1 MKKTISLILAA
12 LFGAC
17 LIMPAAMAATIAPG
31 EQRITMGADLSDA
44 QRESIYEFFGVER
57 GTIKELT
64 VTNSEERS
72 YLEGLI
78 PDERL
83 GRVALSCV
91 YITVLDAGSGIK
103 VETNNINWCTEQMYI
118 NAMIT
123 AGITDASVK
132 VSAPYPLSGTA
143 ALTGIYKAYEDITGE
158 KLDENAKAA
167 AAEELITT
175 GELAEFIGS
184 EEATRLINELKKI
197 LNNIKSMT
205 DDEVRAE
212 IRRIAAQCNISVT
225 DSQVEQLL
233 TLCRTLQN
241 LDVENLQSR
250 LLGWLDTV
258 DKLSSVSS
266 WFAKIWHSVLEFL
279 TSIFGGFFGKG
290 KIIYS

>member
-12 LFGAC
+12 LFGVC

-44 QRESIYEFFGVER
+44 QRASIYEFFGVER

-123 AGITDASVK
+123 AGIADASVK

-158 KLDENAKAA
+158 KLDEDAKAA

-225 DSQVEQLL
+225 DSQVQQLL

-266 WFAKIWHSVLEFL
+266 WFAKIWRSVLEFL

-290 KIIYS
+290 K

>member
-12 LFGAC
+12 LFGVC

-44 QRESIYEFFGVER
+44 QRASIYEFFGVER

-123 AGITDASVK
+123 AGIVDASVK

-266 WFAKIWHSVLEFL
+266 WFAKIWRSVLEFL

-290 KIIYS
+290 K

>member
-12 LFGAC
+12 LFGVC

-31 EQRITMGADLSDA
+31 EERITMGADLSDA
-44 QRESIYEFFGVER
+44 QRASIYEFFGVER

-123 AGITDASVK
+123 AGIADASVK

-158 KLDENAKAA
+158 KLDEDAKAA

-266 WFAKIWHSVLEFL
+266 WFAKIWRSVLEFL

-290 KIIYS
+290 K

>member
-12 LFGAC
+12 LFGVC

-44 QRESIYEFFGVER
+44 QRASIYEFFGVER

-123 AGITDASVK
+123 AGIADASVK

-258 DKLSSVSS
+258 DKL
-266 WFAKIWHSVLEFL
+266 
-279 TSIFGGFFGKG
+279 
-290 KIIYS
+290 

>member
-12 LFGAC
+12 LFGVC

-44 QRESIYEFFGVER
+44 QRASIYEFFGVER

-167 AAEELITT
+167 AAKELITT

-212 IRRIAAQCNISVT
+212 IRRIAAQCNVSVT

-290 KIIYS
+290 K

>member
-12 LFGAC
+12 LFGVC

-44 QRESIYEFFGVER
+44 QRASIYEFFGVEC

-123 AGITDASVK
+123 AGIADASVK

-158 KLDENAKAA
+158 KLDEDAKAA

-266 WFAKIWHSVLEFL
+266 WFAKIWRSVLEFL

-290 KIIYS
+290 K

>member
-12 LFGAC
+12 LFGVC

-44 QRESIYEFFGVER
+44 QRASIYEFFGVER

-123 AGITDASVK
+123 AGIADASVK

-158 KLDENAKAA
+158 KLDEDAKAA

-233 TLCRTLQN
+233 TICRTLQN

-266 WFAKIWHSVLEFL
+266 WFAKIWRSVLEFL

-290 KIIYS
+290 K

>member
-12 LFGAC
+12 LFGVC

-44 QRESIYEFFGVER
+44 QRASIYEFFGVER

-91 YITVLDAGSGIK
+91 YITVLDEGSGIK

-158 KLDENAKAA
+158 KLDEDAKAA

-266 WFAKIWHSVLEFL
+266 WFAKIWRSVLEFL

-290 KIIYS
+290 K

>member
-1 MKKTISLILAA
+1 MWRTSV
-12 LFGAC
+12 FG
-17 LIMPAAMAATIAPG
+17 T
-31 EQRITMGADLSDA
+31 
-44 QRESIYEFFGVER
+44 
-57 GTIKELT
+57 
-64 VTNSEERS
+64 
-72 YLEGLI
+72 
-78 PDERL
+78 
-83 GRVALSCV
+83 
-91 YITVLDAGSGIK
+91 
-103 VETNNINWCTEQMYI
+103 
-118 NAMIT
+118 
-123 AGITDASVK
+123 
-132 VSAPYPLSGTA
+132 SAF
-143 ALTGIYKAYEDITGE
+143 TGIYKAYEDITGE
-158 KLDENAKAA
+158 KLDEDAKAA

-290 KIIYS
+290 K

>member
-12 LFGAC
+12 LFGVC

-44 QRESIYEFFGVER
+44 QCASIYEFFGVER

-123 AGITDASVK
+123 AGIADASVK

-266 WFAKIWHSVLEFL
+266 WFAKIWRSVLEFL

-290 KIIYS
+290 K

>member
-12 LFGAC
+12 LFGVC
-17 LIMPAAMAATIAPG
+17 LIMPDAMAATIAPG

-44 QRESIYEFFGVER
+44 QRASIYEFFGVER

-158 KLDENAKAA
+158 KLDEDAKAA

-266 WFAKIWHSVLEFL
+266 WFAKIWRSVLEFL

-290 KIIYS
+290 K

>member
-12 LFGAC
+12 LFGVC

-44 QRESIYEFFGVER
+44 QRASIYEFFGVER

-123 AGITDASVK
+123 AGIADASVK

-143 ALTGIYKAYEDITGE
+143 ALTGIYKAYEDITGK

-266 WFAKIWHSVLEFL
+266 WFAKIWRSVLEFL

-290 KIIYS
+290 K

>member
-158 KLDENAKAA
+158 KLDEDAKAA

-266 WFAKIWHSVLEFL
+266 WFAKIWRSVLEFL

-290 KIIYS
+290 K

>member
-12 LFGAC
+12 LFGVC

-44 QRESIYEFFGVER
+44 QRASIYEFFGVER

-158 KLDENAKAA
+158 KLDEDAKAA

-266 WFAKIWHSVLEFL
+266 WFAKIWRSVLEFL

-290 KIIYS
+290 K

>member
-12 LFGAC
+12 LFGVC

-44 QRESIYEFFGVER
+44 QRASIYEFFGVER

-123 AGITDASVK
+123 AGIADASVK

-158 KLDENAKAA
+158 KLDEDAKAA

-290 KIIYS
+290 K

>member
-12 LFGAC
+12 LFGVC
-17 LIMPAAMAATIAPG
+17 LIMPAAMAAIIAPG

-44 QRESIYEFFGVER
+44 QRASIYEFFGVER

-123 AGITDASVK
+123 AGIADASVK

-212 IRRIAAQCNISVT
+212 IRRIAAQCNVSVT

-290 KIIYS
+290 K

>member
-12 LFGAC
+12 LFGVC

-158 KLDENAKAA
+158 KLDEDAKAA

-290 KIIYS
+290 K

>member
-158 KLDENAKAA
+158 KLDEDAKAA

-290 KIIYS
+290 K

>member
-44 QRESIYEFFGVER
+44 QRESIYEFFDVER

-158 KLDENAKAA
+158 KLDEDAKAA

-290 KIIYS
+290 K

>member
-12 LFGAC
+12 LFGVC

-44 QRESIYEFFGVER
+44 QRASIYEFFGVER

-118 NAMIT
+118 HAMIT
-123 AGITDASVK
+123 AGIADASVK

-158 KLDENAKAA
+158 KLDEDAKAA

-266 WFAKIWHSVLEFL
+266 WFAKIWRSVLEFL

-290 KIIYS
+290 K

>member
-12 LFGAC
+12 LFGVC

-44 QRESIYEFFGVER
+44 QRASIYEFFGVER

-212 IRRIAAQCNISVT
+212 IRRIAAQCNVSVT

-290 KIIYS
+290 K

>member
-12 LFGAC
+12 LFGVC

-44 QRESIYEFFGVER
+44 QRASIYEFFGVER

-266 WFAKIWHSVLEFL
+266 WFAKIWRSVLEFL

-290 KIIYS
+290 K

>member
-12 LFGAC
+12 LFGVC
-17 LIMPAAMAATIAPG
+17 LIMPDAMAATIAPG

-44 QRESIYEFFGVER
+44 QRASIYEFFGVER

-123 AGITDASVK
+123 AGIADASVK

-158 KLDENAKAA
+158 KLDEDAKAA

-266 WFAKIWHSVLEFL
+266 WFAKIWRSVLEFL

-290 KIIYS
+290 K

>member
-12 LFGAC
+12 LFGVC

-44 QRESIYEFFGVER
+44 QRASIYEFFGVER

-123 AGITDASVK
+123 AGIADASVK

-158 KLDENAKAA
+158 KLDEDAKAA

-175 GELAEFIGS
+175 GELAEFMGS

-266 WFAKIWHSVLEFL
+266 WFAKIWRSVLEFL

-290 KIIYS
+290 K

>member
-12 LFGAC
+12 LFGVC

-44 QRESIYEFFGVER
+44 QCASIYEFFGVER

-123 AGITDASVK
+123 AGIADASVK
-132 VSAPYPLSGTA
+132 VSAP
-143 ALTGIYKAYEDITGE
+143 
-158 KLDENAKAA
+158 
-167 AAEELITT
+167 
-175 GELAEFIGS
+175 
-184 EEATRLINELKKI
+184 
-197 LNNIKSMT
+197 
-205 DDEVRAE
+205 
-212 IRRIAAQCNISVT
+212 
-225 DSQVEQLL
+225 
-233 TLCRTLQN
+233 
-241 LDVENLQSR
+241 
-250 LLGWLDTV
+250 
-258 DKLSSVSS
+258 
-266 WFAKIWHSVLEFL
+266 
-279 TSIFGGFFGKG
+279 
-290 KIIYS
+290 

>member
-12 LFGAC
+12 LFGVC

-31 EQRITMGADLSDA
+31 EQRITMGAYLSDA
-44 QRESIYEFFGVER
+44 QRASIYEFFGVER

-91 YITVLDAGSGIK
+91 YITVLDEGSGIK

-123 AGITDASVK
+123 AGIADASVK

-158 KLDENAKAA
+158 KLDEDAKAA

-266 WFAKIWHSVLEFL
+266 WFAKIWRSVLEFL

-290 KIIYS
+290 K

>member
-1 MKKTISLILAA
+1 MKKNISLILAA
-12 LFGAC
+12 LFGVC

-44 QRESIYEFFGVER
+44 QRASIYEFFGVER

-167 AAEELITT
+167 AAKELITT

-212 IRRIAAQCNISVT
+212 IRRIAAQCNVSVT

-290 KIIYS
+290 K

>member
-44 QRESIYEFFGVER
+44 QRASIYEFFGVER

-123 AGITDASVK
+123 AGIADASVK

-158 KLDENAKAA
+158 KLDEDAKAA

-290 KIIYS
+290 K

>member
-12 LFGAC
+12 LFGVC

-44 QRESIYEFFGVER
+44 QRASIYEFFGVER

-123 AGITDASVK
+123 AGIADASVK

-143 ALTGIYKAYEDITGE
+143 ALTGIYKAYEDVTGE

-290 KIIYS
+290 K

>member
-12 LFGAC
+12 LFGVC

-44 QRESIYEFFGVER
+44 QRASIYEFFGVER

-123 AGITDASVK
+123 AGIADASVK

-158 KLDENAKAA
+158 KLDEDAKAA

-258 DKLSSVSS
+258 DKLSSISS
-266 WFAKIWHSVLEFL
+266 WFAKIWRSVLEFL

-290 KIIYS
+290 K

>member
-12 LFGAC
+12 LFGVC

-44 QRESIYEFFGVER
+44 QRASIYEFFGVER

-123 AGITDASVK
+123 AGIADASVK

-158 KLDENAKAA
+158 KLDEDAKAA

-184 EEATRLINELKKI
+184 EEATRRINELKKI
-197 LNNIKSMT
+197 LNHIKSMT

-266 WFAKIWHSVLEFL
+266 WFAKIWRSVLEFL

-290 KIIYS
+290 K

>member
-1 MKKTISLILAA
+1 
-12 LFGAC
+12 
-17 LIMPAAMAATIAPG
+17 
-31 EQRITMGADLSDA
+31 
-44 QRESIYEFFGVER
+44 
-57 GTIKELT
+57 
-64 VTNSEERS
+64 
-72 YLEGLI
+72 
-78 PDERL
+78 
-83 GRVALSCV
+83 
-91 YITVLDAGSGIK
+91 
-103 VETNNINWCTEQMYI
+103 MYI

-123 AGITDASVK
+123 AGIADASVK

-158 KLDENAKAA
+158 KLDEDAKAA

-266 WFAKIWHSVLEFL
+266 WFAKIWRSVLEFL

-290 KIIYS
+290 K

>member
-12 LFGAC
+12 LFGVC

-44 QRESIYEFFGVER
+44 QRASIYEFFGVER

-83 GRVALSCV
+83 GRVALSFV

-123 AGITDASVK
+123 AGIADASVK

-266 WFAKIWHSVLEFL
+266 WFAKIWRSVLEFL

-290 KIIYS
+290 K

>member
-44 QRESIYEFFGVER
+44 QCASIYEFFGVER

-123 AGITDASVK
+123 AGIADASVK

-266 WFAKIWHSVLEFL
+266 WFAKIWRSVLEFL

-290 KIIYS
+290 K

>member
-12 LFGAC
+12 LFGVC

-44 QRESIYEFFGVER
+44 QCASIYEFFGVER

-123 AGITDASVK
+123 AGIADASVK

-158 KLDENAKAA
+158 KLDEDAKAA

-290 KIIYS
+290 K

>member
-12 LFGAC
+12 LFGVC

-123 AGITDASVK
+123 AGIADASVK

-158 KLDENAKAA
+158 KLDEDAKAA

-266 WFAKIWHSVLEFL
+266 WFAKIWRSVLEFL

-290 KIIYS
+290 K

>member
-12 LFGAC
+12 LFGVC

-44 QRESIYEFFGVER
+44 QRASIYEFFGVER

-123 AGITDASVK
+123 AGIADASVK

-266 WFAKIWHSVLEFL
+266 WFAKIWRSVLEFL

-290 KIIYS
+290 K

>member
-12 LFGAC
+12 LFGVC

-44 QRESIYEFFGVER
+44 QRASIYEFFGVER

-72 YLEGLI
+72 YLEVLI

-266 WFAKIWHSVLEFL
+266 WFAKIWRSVLEFL

-290 KIIYS
+290 K

>member
-12 LFGAC
+12 LFGVC

-44 QRESIYEFFGVER
+44 QRASIYEFFGVER

-258 DKLSSVSS
+258 DKLSSASS
-266 WFAKIWHSVLEFL
+266 WFAKIWRSVLEFL

-290 KIIYS
+290 K